1 MIGCQVVDVN
11 RMIGRYDLMND
22 HEASIE
28 DLSYKIIGLVHV
40 SRMYIEFGCPDEDI
54 IEQLHHAAFVL
65 AERTV
70 LEN

>member
-1 MIGCQVVDVN
+1 
-11 RMIGRYDLMND
+11 MND

-28 DLSYKIIGLVHV
+28 DLSFKIIGLVHV